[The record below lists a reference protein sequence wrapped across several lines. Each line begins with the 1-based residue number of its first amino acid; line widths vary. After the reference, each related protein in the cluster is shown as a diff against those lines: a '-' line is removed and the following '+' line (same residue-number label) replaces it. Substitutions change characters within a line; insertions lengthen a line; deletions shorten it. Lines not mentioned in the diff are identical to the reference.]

1 MNLTVPGAVAALESA
16 FLEMLGAG
24 AADMAAFEE
33 EAIGLARR
41 CAAEAMGLA
50 LTEWDRGLRRSLP
63 RGWRVHSVRA
73 RTLATMTGDVRFER
87 AYCRDAD
94 GNYDFPLDA
103 ALDLPRGDRLSPAA
117 RSFAVSLG
125 AEVPFA
131 RSAALMA
138 AAGCSAVSPTA
149 VMGAVRS
156 AGERVAE
163 ADRRRARALY
173 RDGVAPGGSEHADEL
188 LVEADGTYVRM
199 RDGST
204 AEVKAVVAYAGKRAR
219 GKRVERVGA
228 VRLGCVGEAPGD
240 FWEQAVARVGAAY
253 DLSRV
258 GSFRLGT
265 DGEAQY
271 LAGEGKLPGGAEARI
286 DPFHLD
292 RAVASCFPAGSAFRS
307 QAVATLWGQGAARCA
322 GLIRLLSA
330 SGEAVTA
337 RAGEVA
343 DYLDAH
349 ASHIGGDGPSMGTM
363 EAEQQHLYKSR
374 MAGVP
379 MAWSREGA
387 DAMARV
393 RSAAYSGME
402 VPPRTRDGALSGRRR
417 ARREA
422 AVARSR
428 GSAAAYALQSEGKGW
443 EYPVAGSLSGLRAD
457 VRFAGRW
464 YADNR
469 LL

>member
-1 MNLTVPGAVAALESA
+1 MNLTAPGAVAALRSA
-16 FLEMLGAG
+16 FLEMLREGPS
-24 AADMAAFEE
+24 DIAAFEGD
-33 EAIGLARR
+33 AVGLARR

-50 LTEWDRGLRRSLP
+50 LTDRDREPRRSLP
-63 RGWRVHSVRA
+63 RGWRVHSVRS

-87 AYCRDAD
+87 AYCRGA
-94 GNYDFPLDA
+94 GGGYDFPLDA
-103 ALDLPRGDRLSPAA
+103 ELDLPRGDRLSPAA
-117 RSFAVSLG
+117 RSFAVGLG

-163 ADRRRARALY
+163 GDRRRARALY
-173 RDGVAPGGSEHADEL
+173 RDGALPGGEARADEL

-199 RDGST
+199 RDGSA
-204 AEVKAVVAYAGKRAR
+204 AEVKAVVAYAGKRTR
-219 GKRVERVGA
+219 GGRVERVGA
-228 VRLGCVGEAPGD
+228 VRLGCVGEAPGG
-240 FWEQAVARVGAAY
+240 FWRQAVARVGAAY

-258 GSFRLGT
+258 DSFRLGT

-271 LAGEGKLPGGAEARI
+271 LGGGAYLPGRAVARI

-292 RAVASCFPAGSAFRS
+292 RAVASCFPAGSAFRA
-307 QAVATLWGQGAARCA
+307 QAVSTLWEQGAARCA
-322 GLIRLLSA
+322 GLVRLLAS

-349 ASHIGGDGPSMGTM
+349 AEQIGGGPSMGTM

-393 RSAAYSGME
+393 RSALYSGME
-402 VPPRTRDGALSGRRR
+402 VPARTREGALSDRRR
-417 ARREA
+417 ARGEA
-422 AVARSR
+422 AAPRPGAATAAR
-428 GSAAAYALQSEGKGW
+428 ALQSEGKGW
-443 EYPVAGSLSGLRAD
+443 EYPVSGSLAGFRAD

-464 YADNR
+464 HADSG
-469 LL
+469 LM

>member
-16 FLEMLGAG
+16 FLEMLSGG
-24 AADMAAFEE
+24 RLDMAAFEE
-33 EAIGLARR
+33 EALGLARR
-41 CAAEAMGLA
+41 CAAEAMGRALA
-50 LTEWDRGLRRSLP
+50 ERDRELRRSLP

-103 ALDLPRGDRLSPAA
+103 ELDLPRGDRMSPAA
-117 RSFAVSLG
+117 RSFAVLCG

-131 RSAALMA
+131 RTSLLMGL
-138 AAGCSAVSPTA
+138 AGASAVSPTA

-156 AGERVAE
+156 AGERVAGE
-163 ADRRRARALY
+163 DRRRAEALY
-173 RDGVAPGGSEHADEL
+173 RDGVAPGGAEPADEL

-204 AEVKAVVAYAGKRAR
+204 AEVKAVVAYAGKRTR

-228 VRLGCVGEAPGD
+228 VRLGCVGEEPGA

-271 LAGEGKLPGGAEARI
+271 LAGAGKLPGGAEVRI

-292 RAVASCFPAGSAFRS
+292 RAVASCFPAGSAFRA
-307 QAVATLWGQGAARCA
+307 QAVSTLWEQGAARCA
-322 GLIRLLSA
+322 RLVRLLAA
-330 SGEAVTA
+330 SGDASPK

-349 ASHIGGDGPSMGTM
+349 AAQIGGDGPSMGTM

-393 RSAAYSGME
+393 RSAAYSGMA
-402 VPPRTRDGALSGRRR
+402 VPPRTREGALSDRRR
-417 ARREA
+417 TRREA

-428 GSAAAYALQSEGKGW
+428 GSAAPYALQSEGKGW
-443 EYPVAGSLSGLRAD
+443 EYPAAGSLAGLRAD
-457 VRFAGRW
+457 VRFAGSW

-469 LL
+469 LK